1 MNKEQRKEY
10 QKNYRLENK
19 ETIKER
25 KKIYRQANK
34 QKISDYNRKHGN
46 ARVVCECGKT
56 MNRSSLTNH
65 RKRNAHI
72 RLLKE
77 KEEKN
82 EEKLE
87 EKLEEKK
94 EENLEK
100 EKLEKEKLNL
110 QKQICEINQQLQNF
124 NLNNGT
130 DNSNNE

>member
-1 MNKEQRKEY
+1 
-10 QKNYRLENK
+10 
-19 ETIKER
+19 
-25 KKIYRQANK
+25 
-34 QKISDYNRKHGN
+34 
-46 ARVVCECGKT
+46 

-110 QKQICEINQQLQNF
+110 QKQICDINEQLQKF
-124 NLNNGT
+124 NITSL
-130 DNSNNE
+130 